1 MPLNTS
7 RISTVH
13 FVSESVTLAL
23 LRDLETDRLLLRLH
37 TIDDLEELHRLLY
50 TDPEVAPAFA
60 GKGYTLEESRERL
73 SDKIWLNQH
82 SGEQGWG
89 YWSVFRREDR
99 QLIGLVIFGHPERIY
114 WSRPDEYKESPYT
127 PLFTEIGYAFGR
139 AYWGQGYATE
149 AARAV
154 LEYAFRDL
162 RVSRFEI
169 PWYKGPRNPRSFN
182 VYRRLGFDIE
192 GGLDVKNHDV
202 LLTMDNTIPDLPPL
216 AASPAPDVD
225 DSLAA
230 GPSQIELGE
239 IQDLK
244 SPDSIETERLLLRG
258 IRPNDIEGISRLT
271 NDNPHHLRFFGR
283 VHSFDAFEGILRFAQ
298 ASPQGA
304 RIRHSWAYDGL
315 GSWEVVHKVDDSLLG
330 HISLGPAARTYWMV
344 FPDDANSPYAR
355 WEVDLV
361 CVLDERYWDGGYERE
376 ASAAMIEHAFRKL
389 KLPRIVNHLD
399 AHDTRSF
406 SLFESLGF
414 TIDRNLHP
422 HYGGFAAT
430 LANALLGP
438 PPDSG
443 P

>member
-1 MPLNTS
+1 M
-7 RISTVH
+7 
-13 FVSESVTLAL
+13 AL

-50 TDPEVAPAFA
+50 ADPEVAPAFA
-60 GKGYTLEESRERL
+60 GKEYSLEESRERL

-114 WSRPDEYKESPYT
+114 WTTDQYRESPYV

-192 GGLDVKNHDV
+192 GGLDVKDHDV
-202 LLTMDNTIPDLPPL
+202 LLTMDNTTPDLPPL
-216 AASPAPDVD
+216 AA
-225 DSLAA
+225 
-230 GPSQIELGE
+230 
-239 IQDLK
+239 
-244 SPDSIETERLLLRG
+244 
-258 IRPNDIEGISRLT
+258 
-271 NDNPHHLRFFGR
+271 
-283 VHSFDAFEGILRFAQ
+283 
-298 ASPQGA
+298 
-304 RIRHSWAYDGL
+304 
-315 GSWEVVHKVDDSLLG
+315 
-330 HISLGPAARTYWMV
+330 
-344 FPDDANSPYAR
+344 
-355 WEVDLV
+355 
-361 CVLDERYWDGGYERE
+361 YERE

-430 LANALLGP
+430 LAHP
-438 PPDSG
+438 PAR
-443 P
+443 